1 MNPTLPVLLLCAFA
15 LCGCASTGA
24 GARTWWNPTTWFSG
38 SEGRGTAKAEEKVHQ
53 AEGALLKEAQK
64 TAHETQLAL
73 ASAPASRPVE
83 VARESNDATVGA
95 LDQLAGPL
103 TIAESQKLRAA
114 VAGLLSEVATTRAAA
129 EAERKLRRE
138 ELADASN
145 TIASLRDDLAAA
157 QAKLTEAFERENR
170 LANQYRNARF
180 ALFGAAALAA
190 IGFLGMTYLKFA
202 YGGIPQA
209 IGRGLSELRLR
220 NPQAGELATSV
231 FDSYL
236 NRQEQRRIVTNT

>member
-1 MNPTLPVLLLCAFA
+1 MD
-15 LCGCASTGA
+15 
-24 GARTWWNPTTWFSG
+24 
-38 SEGRGTAKAEEKVHQ
+38 KAESI
-53 AEGALLKEAQK
+53 LLKEAQK

-103 TIAESQKLRAA
+103 TVEEAHKLRAA

-145 TIASLRDDLAAA
+145 TIASLRDDLKAA
-157 QAKLTEAFERENR
+157 QAKLSEAFERENA
-170 LANQYRNARF
+170 LANQYRNVRF
-180 ALFGAAALAA
+180 ALFGTAVLAVLGF
-190 IGFLGMTYLKFA
+190 IGITYLKLT

-220 NPQAGELATSV
+220 NPQAGELATSI
-231 FDSYL
+231 FDTYL
-236 NRQEQRRIVTNT
+236 NRREQKRIVTNT